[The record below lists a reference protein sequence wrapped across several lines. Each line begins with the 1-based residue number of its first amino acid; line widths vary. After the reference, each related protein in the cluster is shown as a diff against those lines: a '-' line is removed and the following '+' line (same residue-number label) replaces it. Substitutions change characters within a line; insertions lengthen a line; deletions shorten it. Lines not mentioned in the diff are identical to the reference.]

1 MRACNTPQNTTGY
14 CLAIPIPRH
23 PVPPSTEEQ
32 SCKDVQ
38 KLEELIEEHNVIF
51 LLMDSRESHWLGGL
65 ICRAKEK
72 ANFFLAR
79 LYLFDHANCVHI
91 CQMVINAALS
101 FDSYNV
107 MRHGADP

>member
-1 MRACNTPQNTTGY
+1 MPG
-14 CLAIPIPRH
+14 H
-23 PVPPSTEEQ
+23 PVPPSAEEQ
-32 SCKDVQ
+32 SRKDVQ
-38 KLEELIEEHNVIF
+38 KLEELIEEHDVIF
-51 LLMDSRESHWLGGL
+51 LLMDSRESRWLGGL

-79 LYLFDHANCVHI
+79 LYLFDHANCVCI
-91 CQMVINAALS
+91 CQMVINTALC